1 MPQQQCTAQDLQA
14 MHCHLHLDSPSLLP
28 CKALP
33 AGQLRDKLSPV
44 RDSSTALFMLL
55 RESCTHA
62 QIALVHSSVPAARQI
77 IVQPCAL
84 QQGIGGPSHAW
95 YARATMYEHMEQRGL
110 HSGGDRTALHVCWM
124 SVVTL
129 GGRKIDAA
137 ATGTGLYCA
146 CTRVRTHWPVA
157 PCNPCGHS
165 N

>member
-1 MPQQQCTAQDLQA
+1 

-95 YARATMYEHMEQRGL
+95 YARATCMNTWSSVACILGATER
-110 HSGGDRTALHVCWM
+110 RCM
-124 SVVTL
+124 SA
-129 GGRKIDAA
+129 G
-137 ATGTGLYCA
+137 
-146 CTRVRTHWPVA
+146 
-157 PCNPCGHS
+157 
-165 N
+165 